1 MKKITEKGITLIALV
16 VIIVVLLILAGV
28 SINLVLGNNG
38 IIAKAQAAVSKTEY
52 KAIDEAITLKLSD
65 KYFGQYEDID
75 KEEYLRIIGWLDSAG
90 VLNISKT
97 GIKTKKGNGSWDEG
111 DLYIITNNMLRYYN
125 SNKKFSDVGPLVALD
140 ENVFNFEES
149 TGMIT
154 GIKDGYTV
162 ENMVIPKII
171 SNKEVKGITAY
182 AFQNRE
188 ELKNVVIHADLAELP
203 TGLFETC
210 SNLESVTLN
219 STLKTIG
226 RAAFQKCT
234 SLKSINLT
242 DTMVEEIGD
251 LAFESCNSLTS
262 VIIPN
267 TVTVIGE
274 NAFDSC
280 SGLTEVTIPETV
292 TTLKSYAFVNCT
304 GVKYFNI
311 LGKSKTTIEANAFG
325 GTTSLINIRFECD
338 ESVNPSTWNWG
349 PDPAK
354 AIYNQDLS
362 GKYNSYNDI
371 VKNGRLSV
379 LNGKLVN
386 SSNQIVQLNGLSLTG
401 LQWSTNYVSNQTFKY
416 LKNNWNINLIRIP
429 IIPKQQVGWMTYDDT
444 LQWID
449 KAVQYATANG
459 MYIILNFHV
468 VGDPSEYTEEA
479 ETLFNDVS
487 SAYKDNTNVIYE
499 IFNEPAT
506 TSSGTNVTWSSVKT
520 YADSVIAKIRAND
533 LNNVIICGTASYST
547 NLGDVI
553 ANPLS
558 DNKTMYSFHFYAG
571 THKLGDYKNLLDNA
585 INNKLPIF
593 ISECST
599 VKATGESEVAED
611 ESKKWLS
618 YIKDNK
624 LSWVYW
630 NLSNAK
636 DDYAAII
643 KNDCEKT
650 SNWEYSDLTSAGQWI
665 YNYLT
670 K

>member
-111 DLYIITNNMLRYYN
+111 DLYIITNNMLRFYN

-274 NAFDSC
+274 NAF
-280 SGLTEVTIPETV
+280 E
-292 TTLKSYAFVNCT
+292 
-304 GVKYFNI
+304 
-311 LGKSKTTIEANAFG
+311 
-325 GTTSLINIRFECD
+325 EC
-338 ESVNPSTWNWG
+338 
-349 PDPAK
+349 
-354 AIYNQDLS
+354 I
-362 GKYNSYNDI
+362 
-371 VKNGRLSV
+371 
-379 LNGKLVN
+379 
-386 SSNQIVQLNGLSLTG
+386 SLT
-401 LQWSTNYVSNQTFKY
+401 SIVIPNSVEY
-416 LKNNWNINLIRIP
+416 IN
-429 IIPKQQVGWMTYDDT
+429 
-444 LQWID
+444 
-449 KAVQYATANG
+449 
-459 MYIILNFHV
+459 
-468 VGDPSEYTEEA
+468 
-479 ETLFNDVS
+479 
-487 SAYKDNTNVIYE
+487 
-499 IFNEPAT
+499 
-506 TSSGTNVTWSSVKT
+506 
-520 YADSVIAKIRAND
+520 
-533 LNNVIICGTASYST
+533 
-547 NLGDVI
+547 
-553 ANPLS
+553 
-558 DNKTMYSFHFYAG
+558 SFAFR
-571 THKLGDYKNLLDNA
+571 KCSNLL
-585 INNKLPIF
+585 F
-593 ISECST
+593 R
-599 VKATGESEVAED
+599 
-611 ESKKWLS
+611 
-618 YIKDNK
+618 
-624 LSWVYW
+624 
-630 NLSNAK
+630 
-636 DDYAAII
+636 
-643 KNDCEKT
+643 
-650 SNWEYSDLTSAGQWI
+650 
-665 YNYLT
+665 
-670 K
+670 